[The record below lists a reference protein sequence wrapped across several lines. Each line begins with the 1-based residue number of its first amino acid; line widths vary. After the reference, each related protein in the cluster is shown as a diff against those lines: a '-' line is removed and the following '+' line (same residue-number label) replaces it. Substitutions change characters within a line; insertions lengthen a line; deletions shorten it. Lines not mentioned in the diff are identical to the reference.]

1 MRIGDSRAG
10 WCLEAVLR
18 AAVRC
23 DVGGMSGT
31 PPERS
36 GGACGK
42 GAGDRS
48 GCPVRERRAARRANE
63 KGTRGGC
70 PSSSCLLGTFRC
82 LLQVLAPPGPPR
94 RARAQEV
101 HADVLMLVDERHK
114 NPFDVEFL
122 LNDRSNGVRIRILA
136 DTMFAIIVRFDV
148 KRHQANPPE

>member
-42 GAGDRS
+42 GAGIAPVVPS
-48 GCPVRERRAARRANE
+48 GSGGPRAAQMKRAPEEGARRRHACWVLSDAFFRYWRRLDR
-63 KGTRGGC
+63 RGGRGRRK
-70 PSSSCLLGTFRC
+70 STRMYSCLLTKDTKTRS
-82 LLQVLAPPGPPR
+82 
-94 RARAQEV
+94 
-101 HADVLMLVDERHK
+101 MLSS
-114 NPFDVEFL
+114 F
-122 LNDRSNGVRIRILA
+122 
-136 DTMFAIIVRFDV
+136 
-148 KRHQANPPE
+148 